1 MTTMITEVYEA
12 LRAAGVPEEQAEN
25 ASEVF
30 ATFNERITKLE
41 SSQKVTMGVLIV
53 LAGLLALM
61 GYAWFSNYFYYP
73 FE

>member
-41 SSQKVTMGVLIV
+41 NSQKVMTGIIIALVVLVI
-53 LAGLLALM
+53 LL
-61 GYAWFSNYFYYP
+61 GYTFFSNIYYP